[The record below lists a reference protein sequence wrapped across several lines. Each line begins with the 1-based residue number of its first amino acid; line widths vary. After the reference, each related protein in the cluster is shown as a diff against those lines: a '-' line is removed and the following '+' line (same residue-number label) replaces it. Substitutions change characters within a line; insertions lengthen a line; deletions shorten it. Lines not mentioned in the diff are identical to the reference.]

1 MRNLRQL
8 YNIKEHIME
17 KINEKNL
24 QTADVTKPLNKSQR
38 NALIAAIVASGTDD
52 LNVMFLAFSM
62 SSIIADLAISSV
74 AAGWIATIT
83 NFGMLAGGLVFGVL
97 ADRYSKMKVFYLT
110 ILTFSIATALIFFTP
125 NIQYLYLLRFIAG
138 IGVGGEYGVAISIMA
153 GLVPSKQ
160 LGRIS
165 SLNGIV
171 GQIGSITS
179 ALLAG
184 FIVPALGWRGLFLFG
199 LLPILVVV
207 WAKLT
212 IKEDEL
218 GINTDEVV
226 EDAAA
231 EEIVGAKPAI
241 SDLFKTPA
249 LTYQTIILM
258 VMTTVQIAGYFG
270 MMNWLPTIMQEQVGV
285 TVSGSSSWMITT
297 ILGMCLG
304 MLTFGQILDRIGP
317 RLAYGSYLIASA
329 IAVYLFT
336 FANSGAAILIGGA
349 IVGFFVNGMFAGY
362 GAMISRL
369 YPFKINA
376 IANNTILN
384 VGRAV
389 GGFSSVIIGYIL
401 DVSSVSMVMI
411 FLSSLYI
418 ISFIAM
424 MSLKQLKRANF
435 EQHQLHIQHKVND

>member
-1 MRNLRQL
+1 
-8 YNIKEHIME
+8 ME
-17 KINEKNL
+17 KTETNNL
-24 QTADVTKPLNKSQR
+24 SYADTNKLNKSQR
-38 NALIAAIVASGTDD
+38 NALIAAIIASGTDD
-52 LNVMFLAFSM
+52 LNVMFLSFSM
-62 SSIIADLAISSV
+62 SSIISQLGITSV

-83 NFGMLAGGLVFGVL
+83 NLGMLAGGLLFGVL
-97 ADRYSKMKVFYLT
+97 ADRWEKMKVFYLT
-110 ILTFSIATALIFFTP
+110 IITFSIATALIFFTP

-153 GLVPSKQ
+153 GLVPAKQ

-171 GQIGSITS
+171 GQIGSIAA

-184 FIVPALGWRGLFLFG
+184 LIVPTLGWRGLFLFG
-199 LLPILVVV
+199 ILPILVVI

-212 IKEDEL
+212 INEDEL
-218 GINTDEVV
+218 GINADEVV
-226 EDAAA
+226 EDYIEVAPA
-231 EEIVGAKPAI
+231 EKASIK
-241 SDLFKTPA
+241 DLFKTPGQ
-249 LTYQTIILM
+249 TYQTLILM

-285 TVSGSSSWMITT
+285 SVSGSSSWMVTT

-304 MLTFGQILDRIGP
+304 MLTFGQILDRLGP
-317 RLAYGSYLIASA
+317 RLSYGVYLIASA
-329 IAVYLFT
+329 VSVYLFT
-336 FANSGAAILIGGA
+336 FANSALTILIGGA

-389 GGFSSVIIGYIL
+389 GGFSSVIIGMIL
-401 DVSSVSMVMI
+401 DASGVGMVML
-411 FLSSLYI
+411 FLAGLYMV
-418 ISFIAM
+418 SFVAL
-424 MSLKQLKRANF
+424 MSLTQLKQAHYD
-435 EQHQLHIQHKVND
+435 QH

>member
-1 MRNLRQL
+1 
-8 YNIKEHIME
+8 ME
-17 KINEKNL
+17 KTETNNL
-24 QTADVTKPLNKSQR
+24 SYADTNKFNKSQR
-38 NALIAAIVASGTDD
+38 NALIAAIIASGTDD
-52 LNVMFLAFSM
+52 LNVMFLSFSM
-62 SSIIADLAISSV
+62 SSIISQLGITSV

-83 NFGMLAGGLVFGVL
+83 NLGMLAGGLLFGVL
-97 ADRYSKMKVFYLT
+97 ADRWDKMKVFYLT
-110 ILTFSIATALIFFTP
+110 IITFSIATALIFFTP

-153 GLVPSKQ
+153 GLVPAKQ

-171 GQIGSITS
+171 GQIGSIAA

-184 FIVPALGWRGLFLFG
+184 LIVPTLGWRGLFLFG
-199 LLPILVVV
+199 ILPILVVI

-212 IKEDEL
+212 INEDEL
-218 GINTDEVV
+218 GINADEVV
-226 EDAAA
+226 EDNIEVAPA
-231 EEIVGAKPAI
+231 EKASIK
-241 SDLFKTPA
+241 DLFKTPGQ
-249 LTYQTIILM
+249 TYQTLILM

-285 TVSGSSSWMITT
+285 SVSGSSSWMVTT

-304 MLTFGQILDRIGP
+304 MLTFGQILDRLGP
-317 RLAYGSYLIASA
+317 RLSYGVYLIASA
-329 IAVYLFT
+329 VSVYLFT
-336 FANSGAAILIGGA
+336 FANSALTILIGGA

-389 GGFSSVIIGYIL
+389 GGFSSVIIGMIL
-401 DVSSVSMVMI
+401 DASGVRMVML
-411 FLSSLYI
+411 FLAGLYMV
-418 ISFIAM
+418 SFVAM
-424 MSLKQLKRANF
+424 MSLPQLKQAHYD
-435 EQHQLHIQHKVND
+435 QH